1 MTLNPIEQKII
12 DVIKEDIKQNN
23 TEYSVITNNEISEK
37 LGISVFS
44 IRDKVIR
51 LAKKKAITKR
61 NDVWTTD
68 MKYHNRI
75 IYVN

>member
-23 TEYSVITNNEISEK
+23 TEYSVITNNQISEK

-51 LAKKKAITKR
+51 LAKKKVITKR